1 MWFSIPYKVL
11 KVEKNDALIEGGQ
24 TVRLGKEIKVKENEY
39 LRVIENVAVGRLTK
53 AEGLKV
59 RQLIKKL
66 NN

>member
-1 MWFSIPYKVL
+1 MCFSIPYKVL
-11 KVEKNDALIEGGQ
+11 KVEKNNALIEGGQ
-24 TVRLGKEIKVKENEY
+24 TVRLGKEIKVKESEY
-39 LRVIENVAVGRLTK
+39 LRIIGNVAVGKLTK